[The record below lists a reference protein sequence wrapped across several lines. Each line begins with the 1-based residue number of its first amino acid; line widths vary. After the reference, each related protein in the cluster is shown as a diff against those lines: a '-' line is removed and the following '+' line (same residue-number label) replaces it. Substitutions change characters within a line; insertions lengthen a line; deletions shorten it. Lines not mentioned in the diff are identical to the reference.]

1 MFYKCTFVLQSS
13 YGSTLLS
20 WLTCCQLIL
29 TITSVVFWTISS
41 KDEIL
46 SLPLVNSSNL
56 YRRTGHPFLSRWL
69 GITRKSFLEA
79 YLYKQYSIDIIQYLS
94 MQSFFIYSFD
104 LSILK
109 EKTSA
114 NAFTSPIR
122 TWRSTMLMLPL
133 SATPETRKKI

>member
-79 YLYKQYSIDIIQYLS
+79 YLYKQYSIDIKHAIFFYL
-94 MQSFFIYSFD
+94 FFWFKHPEGEDECKCFYFAD
-104 LSILK
+104 TYVK
-109 EKTSA
+109 VNHADATSLC
-114 NAFTSPIR
+114 NAR
-122 TWRSTMLMLPL
+122 D
-133 SATPETRKKI
+133 A